1 MNLINLNEYIVTKIS
16 PALSSFMSLKLQILP
31 AFRRGVAH
39 FYSFIMWDTRAFF
52 VKLVR
57 NWNVPISSNFAIIW
71 WNRDISISN
80 LLHKKWS
87 GVSHI
92 LILWNL
98 SSIFFETK
106 FSEIDFTFTHKFSQS
121 SQFSFAESCWVYFCL
136 KSLLKPIDF
145 YGSKTPATKYSTSGA
160 VFRKADILG
169 YRFDRWH

>member
-16 PALSSFMSLKLQILP
+16 PALISFMSLKLQILP

-87 GVSHI
+87 GVSHGKAI
-92 LILWNL
+92 KMCYTSPESWQNL
-98 SSIFFETK
+98 QFQRHQNHYAMLSIGGTQWGK
-106 FSEIDFTFTHKFSQS
+106 IKI
-121 SQFSFAESCWVYFCL
+121 
-136 KSLLKPIDF
+136 SLSL
-145 YGSKTPATKYSTSGA
+145 
-160 VFRKADILG
+160 
-169 YRFDRWH
+169 

>member
-1 MNLINLNEYIVTKIS
+1 MTLKLQILSAFRRGASHFCGFTMWETRAFFVKLVRICARTIVSPFQNEFDKPKWIYCHQNFSSLNI
-16 PALSSFMSLKLQILP
+16 FMSMKLQILP

-87 GVSHI
+87 GVSHGKAI
-92 LILWNL
+92 KMCYTSPESWKNL
-98 SSIFFETK
+98 QFQRHQNDYAMLSI
-106 FSEIDFTFTHKFSQS
+106 
-121 SQFSFAESCWVYFCL
+121 
-136 KSLLKPIDF
+136 
-145 YGSKTPATKYSTSGA
+145 SGNMS
-160 VFRKADILG
+160 I
-169 YRFDRWH
+169 